1 MGKRKAWILNLGLTL
16 GSVLFG
22 VFIGEIGLRLAGIEG
37 LKKLPQPGHGNF
49 SPSFYTMSHPD
60 LGWVNRPGASGIWE
74 QEGKAYIEINI
85 EGLRDNIHPKTKAK
99 DAVRIAVLGDSFT
112 LAVQVDVKQTYW
124 SVIENELKSC
134 QGLKGKTV
142 EVMNFGVDGY
152 GTAQELLMLREK
164 VWDYNPDIVILS
176 FFIGNDIIDNSP
188 GLESNHYRPFF
199 VYKDG
204 ELVPDYSF
212 RNLSL
217 EHSDRYWITTVD
229 RLPMWLVNHSR
240 ILQVAKKAERDL
252 KQKNLLLHLNK
263 LTAKNFR
270 EPTDPVWQEAW
281 KVTEDLIT
289 MMNQEVN
296 QNNAEFLLVTIA
308 DPIQVHPNPAFRQ
321 SFMNNYQIEDLSYPE
336 KRLQTLGNN
345 QGFPVLNLAEPFQT
359 YSEQN
364 QVCLHGFETA
374 VPCAGHWNP
383 DGHEFAGKLIANQL
397 CQQVK
402 K

>member
-16 GSVLFG
+16 GSVFFG

-60 LGWVNRPGASGIWE
+60 LGWTNRPGASGWWR
-74 QEGKAYIEINI
+74 QEGEAYIKINI
-85 EGLRDNIHPKTKAK
+85 EGLRDEIYPKTKGK
-99 DAVRIAVLGDSFT
+99 DTVRIAVLGDSFT
-112 LAVQVDVKQTYW
+112 LAVQVDVEQTYW
-124 SVIENELKSC
+124 STIEKELQNC
-134 QGLKGKTV
+134 AELQGKKV

-176 FFIGNDIIDNSP
+176 FFIGNDIIDNSAQ
-188 GLESNHYRPFF
+188 LESNHYRPFF

-217 EHSDRYWITTVD
+217 EHSDRYWITAVD
-229 RLPMWLVNHSR
+229 RLPSGLVNHSR

-252 KQKNLLLHLNK
+252 KQKNLLQHLNK
-263 LTAKNFR
+263 LNAKNFR

-281 KVTEDLIT
+281 NITEDLIT
-289 MMNQEVN
+289 LMNQEV
-296 QNNAEFLLVTIA
+296 QQKNAEFLLVTIA
-308 DPIQVHPNPAFRQ
+308 DPMQVHPNPAFRQ
-321 SFMNNYQIEDLSYPE
+321 SFMDTYQIEDLFYPD
-336 KRLQTLGNN
+336 KRLQKLSDRE
-345 QGFPVLNLAEPFQT
+345 GFPVLNLAEPFQT
-359 YSEQN
+359 YSEEN
-364 QVCLHGFETA
+364 QVCLHGFEKA

-383 DGHEFAGKLIANQL
+383 DGHQFAGKLIANQL